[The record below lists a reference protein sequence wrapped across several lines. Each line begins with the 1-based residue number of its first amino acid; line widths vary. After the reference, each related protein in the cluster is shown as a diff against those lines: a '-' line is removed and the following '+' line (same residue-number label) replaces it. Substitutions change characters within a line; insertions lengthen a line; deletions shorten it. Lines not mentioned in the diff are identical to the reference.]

1 MRFFAE
7 RHMQYDG
14 IRAFLDIFDS
24 GHLYARIRLQ
34 GMSSVRRQHRAS
46 EGGQLA
52 TGGTANPSVS
62 YDADFQF
69 GDTLQWPSPGCPSP
83 LFDVA
88 IISGNGSEV
97 VQQKRKGMIRNFFDT
112 IIWHI
117 RDPRADSS
125 RRTNID
131 VVKPHTQRSEERRVG
146 KECYNK

>member
-7 RHMQYDG
+7 RHMQDDG
-14 IRAFLDIFDS
+14 IRAFLDIFDC

-88 IISGNGSEV
+88 IISGNGSEEI
-97 VQQKRKGMIRNFFDT
+97 G
-112 IIWHI
+112 
-117 RDPRADSS
+117 RASC
-125 RRTNID
+125 REQ
-131 VVKPHTQRSEERRVG
+131 VCQYV
-146 KECYNK
+146 

>member
-1 MRFFAE
+1 
-7 RHMQYDG
+7 
-14 IRAFLDIFDS
+14 
-24 GHLYARIRLQ
+24 
-34 GMSSVRRQHRAS
+34 MSSVRRQHRAS

-117 RDPRADSS
+117 RDPRAD
-125 RRTNID
+125 
-131 VVKPHTQRSEERRVG
+131 RSEEHTSELQSLMRISYAVFCLKKK
-146 KECYNK
+146 KETDET